1 MLLFTSPSAKPFPTH
16 CPLHSNLVRK
26 LRPKGKCHTPGK
38 VTQQPVA
45 VSAGTQGFWA
55 QGPEFSTPTITPT
68 PKLLQYRGSQVFSFW
83 DPGLPPPI
91 LVWLPEGLTAL
102 GAG

>member
-68 PKLLQYRGSQVFSFW
+68 PKLLQYRAARSSLSGTQGY
-83 DPGLPPPI
+83 PHLYLCGCQR
-91 LVWLPEGLTAL
+91 G
-102 GAG
+102 